1 MTLRGW
7 GIWVRFVMCEGGAAV
22 PERCYGVAVF
32 VICVGL
38 RCVLA
43 TGSSRVGLPSLAPAQ
58 LVTRWGFF
66 DFVLHP
72 VAFVA
77 LEARSWPE
85 SPPTAMKIVKERGG
99 FQAEHLAASAE
110 SLFGDVDILCVGR
123 LWRGSDC
130 SRPVSIAPFQTV
142 RAVFRHTAYR

>member
-7 GIWVRFVMCEGGAAV
+7 GIWVRFVMCDGGAAV

-77 LEARSWPE
+77 LEASGWPE

-99 FQAEHLAASAE
+99 SRQNTLRRVRRAFSETWIFFAL
-110 SLFGDVDILCVGR
+110 VGY
-123 LWRGSDC
+123 GA
-130 SRPVSIAPFQTV
+130 VATVVGPFP
-142 RAVFRHTAYR
+142 